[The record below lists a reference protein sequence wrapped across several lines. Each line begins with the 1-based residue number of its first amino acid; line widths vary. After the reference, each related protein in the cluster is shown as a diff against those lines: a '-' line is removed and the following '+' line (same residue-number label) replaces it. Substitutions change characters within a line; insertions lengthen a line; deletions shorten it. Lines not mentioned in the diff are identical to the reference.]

1 MRVSKGQ
8 HVQVSGNHSRFI
20 RFGGIAMLFGFLI
33 HIIAN
38 LVLKTFPSEDL
49 TAEQLKAYLS
59 DEASTWALV
68 HGLRYV
74 AFVCIAFFAAAL
86 FMRTCRTWG
95 LHSTGWGL
103 VGLLGAALH
112 VAIGIITN
120 GIEVLA
126 FMDFGRLSEDPKLF
140 WLVFYLTRVLF
151 TGEIVAW
158 GLLIGGFSAAG
169 WQSSTLPRWLTI
181 LGFLSAIGSLAC
193 GVFIVSILSD
203 GRAVLLAEIASLGC
217 LAWFLITG
225 VLMAFTGAAGSKEDA
240 V

>member
-1 MRVSKGQ
+1 VGKGQ
-8 HVQVSGNHSRFI
+8 HIESTGDHSRFI
-20 RFGGIAMLFGFLI
+20 RFGGSALLLGFLI
-33 HIIAN
+33 HIVAN
-38 LVLKTFPSEDL
+38 GVLKEFPPEDPTL
-49 TAEQLKAYLS
+49 EELRAYLS

-95 LHSTGWGL
+95 SRSTGWGF

-112 VAIGIITN
+112 VTTGTITN

-140 WLVFYLTRVLF
+140 WLVFHLTRVLF

-158 GLLIGGFSAAG
+158 GLTIGGFSAAG
-169 WQSSTLPRWLTI
+169 WQSATLPRWLTI
-181 LGFLSAIGSLAC
+181 LGFLGAIGSLAC

-203 GRAVLLAEIASLGC
+203 GRAVPLVEISSLGC
-217 LAWFLITG
+217 LTWFRFTG
-225 VLMAFTGAAGSKEDA
+225 VLMAARGAAGLPEAS
-240 V
+240 